1 MQRERVKLPDGAEL
15 ELITCQTLIIGQVG
29 GLRAAQYIANV
40 YDDSPM
46 SRDEFLWACAPQ
58 IERELGSIGRFLNA
72 ASHAPTN
79 AQVRKEV
86 QRRMT
91 RHGAFIRSLDG
102 VSDALAEAH
111 TQYRNTCDRSIRVE
125 SKDELNLAFQN
136 EHLCLTHITFL
147 ETIRAYIERGGG
159 SRGGYVIADPEG
171 ELVTGRG
178 APLKLDGTSMDTRAG
193 STWISAGSR
202 PPESPSAP
210 CPKTTPGTRPPGRPG
225 ARAKSSKNGS
235 ATKENETS
243 NY

>member
-40 YDDSPM
+40 YDGSPM
-46 SRDEFLWACAPQ
+46 SRDEFLRACAPQ

-102 VSDALAEAH
+102 VSGALAEAH
-111 TQYRNTCDRSIRVE
+111 AQYRNICDRSIRVE

-136 EHLCLTHITFL
+136 EHLCLTHIAFL

-171 ELVTGRG
+171 ELRVQTRRG
-178 APLKLDGTSMDTRAG
+178 TELPHRPENTQMRKEILETSMVGPGEFRVSPVPVRPLPEDDSWYET
-193 STWISAGSR
+193 TWKAWREG
-202 PPESPSAP
+202 EVF
-210 CPKTTPGTRPPGRPG
+210 
-225 ARAKSSKNGS
+225 
-235 ATKENETS
+235 KEWPRRQ
-243 NY
+243 